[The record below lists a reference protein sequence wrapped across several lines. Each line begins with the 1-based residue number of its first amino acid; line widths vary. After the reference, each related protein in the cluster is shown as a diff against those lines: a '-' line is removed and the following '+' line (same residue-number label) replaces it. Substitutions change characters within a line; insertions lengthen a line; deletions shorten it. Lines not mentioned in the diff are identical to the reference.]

1 MGFVVDLSVMW
12 EPYKA
17 AAAALRNT
25 MDMAV
30 VREVH
35 ARQVDPHPALY
46 TPSPK
51 PQSLKREAHARQV
64 EQVQECQQAL
74 EGWLTAYMYVC
85 IYTHRLY
92 VCIHRWSRCR
102 SASRRWRG
110 G

>member
-46 TPSPK
+46 TPSPIN
-51 PQSLKREAHARQV
+51 PRAESGRRTR
-64 EQVQECQQAL
+64 
-74 EGWLTAYMYVC
+74 G
-85 IYTHRLY
+85 
-92 VCIHRWSRCR
+92 RWSRCR

>member
-35 ARQVDPHPALY
+35 ARQVEP
-46 TPSPK
+46 TPNT
-51 PQSLKREAHARQV
+51 L
-64 EQVQECQQAL
+64 VQN
-74 EGWLTAYMYVC
+74 
-85 IYTHRLY
+85 
-92 VCIHRWSRCR
+92 
-102 SASRRWRG
+102 
-110 G
+110 